1 MVICALDMPMSIN
14 NYRGRRN
21 EESFFASSRRDRD
34 VVTSASKIIIA
45 LTLLLAGSSFVLLSP
60 TPMTITTAFA
70 QEEGTNN
77 TATAGATTTT
87 MTNDTATATTTTSI
101 PSSGIKLSP
110 QPIYQES
117 VPPGS
122 VTPINQTH
130 IAATHTGNG
139 TLTLPNSNQ
148 TINVISNGT
157 AIFSLATPSAIA
169 KETIRAPNGETATIT
184 IYEIVQFSNPSEA
197 PLGGGKGFKI
207 FIFHTNSTGMLA
219 PLNGVIAAGI
229 NNIQPN
235 GESELT
241 AWRWE
246 SGIPLSTGTTTPA
259 EDSPPMETPTATDAT
274 ADDTTAT
281 ATAPPPVEG
290 GEEEQATTTL
300 PAPTPLLE

>member
-1 MVICALDMPMSIN
+1 MTYLNNKSNNNNHPVEAAATAATTISVLVIA
-14 NYRGRRN
+14 
-21 EESFFASSRRDRD
+21 
-34 VVTSASKIIIA
+34 IIIM
-45 LTLLLAGSSFVLLSP
+45 LTSTTIASP
-60 TPMTITTAFA
+60 V
-70 QEEGTNN
+70 
-77 TATAGATTTT
+77 
-87 MTNDTATATTTTSI
+87 TATTTTASAGTTSTSSAA

-117 VPPGS
+117 TPPGS

-157 AIFSLATPSAIA
+157 AIASLATPSAIA
-169 KETIRAPNGETATIT
+169 KTTIRAPNGETATIT
-184 IYEIVQFSNPSEA
+184 IYEIIQFSNPAEA

-229 NNIQPN
+229 NDIQPN

-246 SGIPLSTGTTTPA
+246 SGIPLLSTGTTATATTSPA

-274 ADDTTAT
+274 TDDTTAT
-281 ATAPPPVEG
+281 ATAPPVEG
-290 GEEEQATTTL
+290 GEEEQATTTI
-300 PAPTPLLE
+300 PPTPLLE

>member
-1 MVICALDMPMSIN
+1 MMTYLNNKSNNNNHPVEAAATAATTISVLVIA
-14 NYRGRRN
+14 
-21 EESFFASSRRDRD
+21 
-34 VVTSASKIIIA
+34 IIIM
-45 LTLLLAGSSFVLLSP
+45 LTSTTIASP
-60 TPMTITTAFA
+60 V
-70 QEEGTNN
+70 
-77 TATAGATTTT
+77 
-87 MTNDTATATTTTSI
+87 TATTTTASAGTTSTSSAA

-117 VPPGS
+117 TPPGS

-157 AIFSLATPSAIA
+157 AIASLATPSAIA
-169 KETIRAPNGETATIT
+169 KTTIRAPNGETATIT
-184 IYEIVQFSNPSEA
+184 IYEIIQFSNPAEA

-219 PLNGVIAAGI
+219 PLDGVIAAGI
-229 NNIQPN
+229 NDIQPN

-246 SGIPLSTGTTTPA
+246 SGIPLLSTGTTATATTSPA

-274 ADDTTAT
+274 TDDTTAT
-281 ATAPPPVEG
+281 ATAPPVEG
-290 GEEEQATTTL
+290 GEEEQATTTI
-300 PAPTPLLE
+300 PPTPLLE

>member
-1 MVICALDMPMSIN
+1 MTYLNNKSNNNNHPVEAAATAATTISVLVIA
-14 NYRGRRN
+14 
-21 EESFFASSRRDRD
+21 
-34 VVTSASKIIIA
+34 IIIM
-45 LTLLLAGSSFVLLSP
+45 LTSTTIASP
-60 TPMTITTAFA
+60 V
-70 QEEGTNN
+70 
-77 TATAGATTTT
+77 
-87 MTNDTATATTTTSI
+87 TATTTTASAGTTSTSSAA

-110 QPIYQES
+110 QPIYQEIT
-117 VPPGS
+117 PPGS

-157 AIFSLATPSAIA
+157 AIASLATPSAIA
-169 KETIRAPNGETATIT
+169 KTTIRAPNGETATIT
-184 IYEIVQFSNPSEA
+184 IYEIIQFSNPAEA

-219 PLNGVIAAGI
+219 PLDGVIAAGI
-229 NNIQPN
+229 NDIQPN

-246 SGIPLSTGTTTPA
+246 SGIPLLSTGTTATATTSPA

-281 ATAPPPVEG
+281 ATAPPVEG
-290 GEEEQATTTL
+290 GEEE
-300 PAPTPLLE
+300 E